1 MISQVLLVDDD
12 PDEIE
17 LLQEAFTIA
26 NPHIVCHGA
35 ENGLTAINF
44 LRSGQQLPDL
54 IMLDINMPIMDGWE
68 VLRYI
73 RKHEQLSHIPV
84 IVHTTSSNDR
94 DKKIAAELGADR
106 FLTKYDD
113 YARLKKEVKNIV
125 SKPGGAN
132 P

>member
-1 MISQVLLVDDD
+1 MINQVLLIDDD

-26 NPHIVCHGA
+26 NPNIVCRGA
-35 ENGLTAINF
+35 ENGLSAINL
-44 LRSGQQLPDL
+44 LRTGGFLPDL

-73 RKHEQLSHIPV
+73 RKHDHLKKITV
-84 IVHTTSSNDR
+84 IVHTTSSNAR
-94 DKKIAAELGADR
+94 DKQIAAELGADR

-113 YARLKKEVKNIV
+113 YASLKREVKRIV
-125 SKPGGAN
+125 SL
-132 P
+132 